1 MNAIVSRRAI
11 LIGGISAG
19 GLLAGGAGV
28 ALLGRPASGAAVLS
42 EAELA
47 VIEQAARVLFPPGI
61 FGVAG
66 GDGKTAPAVD
76 ALLADVIDP
85 PAVAPFR
92 SMLAALEW
100 GTLVS
105 RGTRFSKLSDE
116 EAAHVLDIWASE
128 NPAPRRVAF
137 DSLQALLSMAFLRR
151 PEVIETIGW
160 RVGCFG

>member
-1 MNAIVSRRAI
+1 MNAIVSRRTVI
-11 LIGGISAG
+11 VGGVVAG
-19 GLLAGGAGV
+19 GLLAGSAAFAV
-28 ALLGRPASGAAVLS
+28 RSRPAQGATVLS
-42 EAELA
+42 ETEFK

-61 FGVAG
+61 FPVAG
-66 GDGKTAPAVD
+66 GDGETAPAVD
-76 ALLADVIDP
+76 SLLADVIDP

-105 RGTRFSKLSDE
+105 RGTRFSALSEE

-151 PEVIETIGW
+151 PEVLDTIGW

>member
-1 MNAIVSRRAI
+1 M
-11 LIGGISAG
+11 LGGVTAG
-19 GLLAGGAGV
+19 ALLAGSAAFTLV
-28 ALLGRPASGAAVLS
+28 GRPAPGAAVLS
-42 EAELA
+42 VSEQA
-47 VIEQAARVLFPPGI
+47 VIEQAARVLFPPGV
-61 FGVAG
+61 FPVAG
-66 GDGKTAPAVD
+66 GDGATAPAVD
-76 ALLADVIDP
+76 ALLAEVVDP

-105 RGTRFSKLSDE
+105 RGTRFSALSRE
-116 EAAHVLDIWASE
+116 EAAHVIDIWASE

-151 PEVIETIGW
+151 SEVIDAIGW